1 MAFLLAKAL
10 GTSLLSQ
17 YVLPGVQVSAA
28 SDLSR
33 AFLEQPQLWFK
44 LYSVT

>member
-17 YVLPGVQVSAA
+17 HMLPGIQVSAT
-28 SDLSR
+28 SNLSGV
-33 AFLEQPQLWFK
+33 FLEEPQLWFK
-44 LYSVT
+44 LYTL